1 MKITA
6 KTFDDLLNNYISM
19 KELIFEL
26 QDKINNAL
34 LFITKFEYYIPE
46 DDKKELIKILKG
58 E

>member
-19 KELIFEL
+19 KELIFDL

-34 LFITKFEYYIPE
+34 LFIANFEYYIPE
-46 DDKKELIKILKG
+46 DEKKELIKILKG